1 MKNIAFM
8 PTKNKKIEVQY
19 KVKALEETYSMHI
32 HNDYEIYMSLCNN
45 NKFCVGHKIYDVNK
59 NDVFLF
65 NNTDVHKINVSDPA
79 NYSRYVVM
87 FSPSIFSEAEPEL
100 SDLLQCFDG
109 KNPNC
114 CHKLSLSDEQA
125 ADFLFILR
133 KMTDCECEG
142 VSNSFLKLRLY
153 LSQLLL
159 LVQDIRRAAPA
170 IASVSDTEDH
180 RLNEIMGFLRERCTD
195 TITLEELSGKFF
207 LNKYYLCRMFKNKL
221 GFGIGEYIESCRLS
235 KAIPMLREGMP
246 VSAVAR
252 NTGFCSDSYFIS
264 IFKKHLGMSPK
275 KYLRGGAEA

>member
-8 PTKNKKIEVQY
+8 PTKNRKIEVEY

-32 HNDYEIYMSLCNN
+32 HNDYEIYMSMCNN
-45 NKFCVGHKIYDVNK
+45 NKFCVGHKIYDVNR

-87 FSPSIFSEAEPEL
+87 FSPSIFSEAESEL
-100 SDLLQCFDG
+100 SDLLRCFDE
-109 KNPNC
+109 PNRS
-114 CHKLSLSDEQA
+114 HKLSLSDGQA
-125 ADFLFILR
+125 EDFLFILR
-133 KMTDCECEG
+133 KMTECEG
-142 VSNSFLKLRLY
+142 EGVSHSFLKLRLY

-159 LVQDIRRAAPA
+159 LIQDIRRAAPS
-170 IASVSDTEDH
+170 IASLSGPEDT
-180 RLNEIMGFLRERCTD
+180 RINEIMGFLRERCTD
-195 TITLEELSGKFF
+195 TITLEELSRKFF

-221 GFGIGEYIESCRLS
+221 GFGIGEYIESCRLG

-264 IFKKHLGMSPK
+264 TFKKHLGMSPK
-275 KYLRGGAEA
+275 KYLREGAER